1 MADSKK
7 TGSRKGRSA
16 VKPATIDLKAKD
28 VSGEAAKSGGP
39 AKDAGGTTKIG
50 AASASKTATARSGAA
65 KPATTRTET
74 TKSTPAKSA
83 AAKTASAP
91 SAANSVPAQKST
103 ETLSSAPSSET
114 PARDPQP
121 KSASDPAAT
130 SGRPQPSPPERD
142 KGRDRERASVGMM
155 PFAIAG
161 GIGAVGAMAVM
172 LAALWLGL
180 LPAGNGAS
188 GDVDALRSDLD
199 QRIAALESEQTSLAS
214 SIADGAGTGDLE
226 ARIAALEDRPAVSA
240 DGGVDLGPIETALAD
255 QQAAIA
261 EIEAVLSGA
270 TSTIDSVTER
280 TTALEGE
287 IDAAIAGIGDSG
299 GADGAL
305 LASLRVRLEA
315 AEQSLASLGETITAA
330 ADQSSASGSEIA
342 GLSDAIAAL
351 RGDVEAASGEMS
363 TAAAAREALG
373 AEVVALQE
381 ADAALQA
388 RAEDL
393 AGAIAALTTRL
404 DDAET
409 QLGANDPGRTARA
422 LAIGRVSEALA
433 RGGDLGASLTT
444 LQETLPEG
452 QTLPDVLTVAAERG
466 LATPAE
472 IAAAF
477 PQAVDAILDASRAGE
492 DASIGARLLDN
503 ARSVI
508 RVRPVG
514 AVEGDTPEAIVSR
527 IEAGLAGGDLA
538 GAHAEWRSLPEPA
551 RTASAD
557 WGAMIGAR
565 LEAQAVLDARAAE
578 ILASLTGES
587 G

>member
-7 TGSRKGRSA
+7 TGTRKGRGA

-28 VSGEAAKSGGP
+28 VG
-39 AKDAGGTTKIG
+39 AGKAGT
-50 AASASKTATARSGAA
+50 ASASKAATARSGAA

-74 TKSTPAKSA
+74 TKSAPVKSA
-83 AAKTASAP
+83 AAKTVSAP
-91 SAANSVPAQKST
+91 AAAKAADPKPAEKSAETTSPAP
-103 ETLSSAPSSET
+103 AGET
-114 PARDPQP
+114 PARDP
-121 KSASDPAAT
+121 KSARASAAG
-130 SGRPQPSPPERD
+130 SGRPQGFAPRRGKERE
-142 KGRDRERASVGMM
+142 RERASVGMT

-214 SIADGAGTGDLE
+214 SIADGPGTGDLE
-226 ARIAALEDRPAVSA
+226 ARIATLEDRPAVSA
-240 DGGVDLGPIETALAD
+240 DGGVDLGPLETALAD
-255 QQAAIA
+255 QRAAIA
-261 EIEAVLSGA
+261 EIAAALSGA
-270 TSTIDSVTER
+270 TGAIDSVTER
-280 TTALEGE
+280 TAALESE
-287 IDAAIAGIGDSG
+287 IGAALAGIGD
-299 GADGAL
+299 ADGAL
-305 LASLRVRLEA
+305 LASLRERLEA
-315 AEQSLASLGETITAA
+315 AEQSLASLGETIDAA
-330 ADQSSASGSEIA
+330 ADQRSASGGEIA

-351 RGDVEAASGEMS
+351 REQD
-363 TAAAAREALG
+363 T
-373 AEVVALQE
+373 
-381 ADAALQA
+381 ALQA
-388 RAEDL
+388 RAEGL
-393 AGAIAALTTRL
+393 AGEIAALTARIDET
-404 DDAET
+404 ET

-433 RGGDLGASLTT
+433 RGGDLGPALTAFE
-444 LQETLPEG
+444 QTLPEG
-452 QTLPDVLTVAAERG
+452 QTLPDVLTAAAERG

-477 PQAVDAILDASRAGE
+477 PLAVDAILDASRAGE

-508 RVRPVG
+508 RIRPVG

-527 IEAGLAGGDLA
+527 IEAGLVAGDLS

-565 LEAQAVLDARAAE
+565 LEARAALDALAAD
-578 ILASLTGES
+578 ILAPPSGES

>member
-7 TGSRKGRSA
+7 TGTRKGRSA

-28 VSGEAAKSGGP
+28 VSAEPTKSGGP

-74 TKSTPAKSA
+74 TTKSTPVKSA
-83 AAKTASAP
+83 AAKTTSAP
-91 SAANSVPAQKST
+91 SAAKAADPKPA
-103 ETLSSAPSSET
+103 E
-114 PARDPQP
+114 
-121 KSASDPAAT
+121 KSAETTSPAPAAT
-130 SGRPQPSPPERD
+130 SGRPQGSAPERD
-142 KGRDRERASVGMM
+142 KERNSERDRERPSVGMM

-180 LPAGNGAS
+180 LPVGNGAS

-214 SIADGAGTGDLE
+214 SIADGAVTGDLE

-261 EIEAVLSGA
+261 EIEAILSGA

-287 IDAAIAGIGDSG
+287 VDAAIAGIGDSG

-305 LASLRVRLEA
+305 LASLRERLEA
-315 AEQSLASLGETITAA
+315 AEQSLASLGETIAAA

-342 GLSDAIAAL
+342 GLSDAVAAL
-351 RGDVEAASGEMS
+351 RGDVDAASGEMS

-381 ADAALQA
+381 ADAGLQA

-433 RGGDLGASLTT
+433 RGGDLGASLTA

-452 QTLPDVLTVAAERG
+452 QTLPDVLTVAAEQG

-477 PQAVDAILDASRAGE
+477 PQAVDAILDASRAGQ

-565 LEAQAVLDARAAE
+565 LEAQAALDALAAE